1 MRKTLLVAT
10 ILAAGALSLTS
21 ANAAPVVN
29 LAGQAFTSSS
39 DVLTVRQSGEAPRRE
54 DRRNDRRT
62 TDATLQGFNADYVLT
77 VRQAGEAPRRED
89 RRNDRRTTEATPD
102 GFDASQ
108 VLLVREAGSGAGRQR
123 QRHTGNP

>member
-62 TDATLQGFNADYVLT
+62 T
-77 VRQAGEAPRRED
+77 
-89 RRNDRRTTEATPD
+89 EATPD

>member
-1 MRKTLLVAT
+1 MCKTLLLAT
-10 ILAAGALSLTS
+10 ILAAGAISLAS
-21 ANAAPVVN
+21 ANAVPVAN
-29 LAGQAFTSSS
+29 LAGQAFTASS
-39 DVLTVRQSGEAPRRE
+39 
-54 DRRNDRRT
+54 NI
-62 TDATLQGFNADYVLT
+62 LT

-89 RRNDRRTTEATPD
+89 RRNDRRNDRRTTEAAPD